1 MKKLIRTI
9 FLLIFLTLSPTIF
22 AQGPPSPNDG
32 QPLDGGNTPVGGR
45 ARISGGIAFLILF
58 GAAYGSGKLY
68 ATFRLRQQH

>member
-9 FLLIFLTLSPTIF
+9 FVLIFLTFATAIF
-22 AQGPPSPNDG
+22 AQDPPSPNDG

-58 GAAYGSGKLY
+58 GAAYGSRKLY
-68 ATFRLRQQH
+68 ATFRMEEQQ

>member
-9 FLLIFLTLSPTIF
+9 FILTFLTLSPTIF
-22 AQGPPSPNDG
+22 AQDPPSPNDG

-58 GAAYGSGKLY
+58 GAAYGSRKFY
-68 ATFRLRQQH
+68 KTFHLEQQH